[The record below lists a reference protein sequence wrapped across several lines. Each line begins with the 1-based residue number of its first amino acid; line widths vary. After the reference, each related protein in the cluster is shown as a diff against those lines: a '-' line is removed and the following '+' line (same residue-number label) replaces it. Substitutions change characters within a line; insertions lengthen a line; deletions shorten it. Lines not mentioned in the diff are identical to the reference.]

1 MIIKGRRKMKI
12 EVKDYYAI
20 KRGNARSQ
28 KLSGDE
34 RKEIAKRAAQKRWS
48 KIRSFKQTTDVV
60 K

>member
-1 MIIKGRRKMKI
+1 MKI

-28 KLSGDE
+28 KLSGIE

-48 KIRSFKQTTDVV
+48 KIRSLKQTTDVI